1 MTSAED
7 GARIRFGPGGGCF
20 FCRSVHPVV
29 SEVEAV
35 ASRQDEGSE
44 SVVRTW
50 GGAGGAGG
58 DGVRVSGSVCRHRSH
73 VGCPLPGA
81 GGQVPRYLGT

>member
-1 MTSAED
+1 MTSAVD

-35 ASRQDEGSE
+35 ASRTRERVCGQDMGWSGRWCESE
-44 SVVRTW
+44 SESESACV
-50 GGAGGAGG
+50 
-58 DGVRVSGSVCRHRSH
+58 
-73 VGCPLPGA
+73 
-81 GGQVPRYLGT
+81 